1 MPRGPT
7 LQTLSGAC
15 NSTIRRF
22 PGADQVA
29 APVRGIVHFVVAA
42 TLPAIVGRDEELAA
56 VTTFLDGEFPA
67 ALVLARRLIESK
79 L

>member
-1 MPRGPT
+1 
-7 LQTLSGAC
+7 
-15 NSTIRRF
+15 
-22 PGADQVA
+22 
-29 APVRGIVHFVVAA
+29 VRA

-67 ALVLARRLIESK
+67 ALVLAGRLTESK